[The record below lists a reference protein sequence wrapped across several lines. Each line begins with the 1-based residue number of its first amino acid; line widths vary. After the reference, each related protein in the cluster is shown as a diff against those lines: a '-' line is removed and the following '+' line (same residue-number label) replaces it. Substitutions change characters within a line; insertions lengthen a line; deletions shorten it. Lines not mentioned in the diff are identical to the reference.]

1 MRLIFGAFC
10 FLNVLI
16 HGLKIFGEICT
27 VKILISI
34 VGTTGIGKTALAI
47 ELAKF
52 YNTEIVSCDSRQ
64 FFREMK
70 IGTARPSDLE
80 LAEVPHHFIGN
91 LSVQNYYSVG
101 QYEKDALAK
110 IGELF
115 ESNDVVILVGG
126 SMMYE
131 KAVIEG
137 LNDLPEA
144 DPANQQK
151 LESIFANEG
160 IGKLQEML
168 QKLDP
173 DYSET
178 VDRNNPRRL
187 FRAIDIIWQ
196 TGKTYTE
203 NIAEQLHERP
213 FSVIRIG
220 ISAPREIIYDRINR
234 RVDVMLQ
241 QGLEAEVRSL
251 VQFRELVALQTVGY
265 SEFFKFFGGTW
276 DLETAVE
283 EIKKNSRRFA
293 KRQLTWYRKETNIH
307 WVDHRKAVA
316 ESLSLLKN
324 LNI

>member
-1 MRLIFGAFC
+1 MK
-10 FLNVLI
+10 N
-16 HGLKIFGEICT
+16 
-27 VKILISI
+27 LISI

-52 YNTEIVSCDSRQ
+52 YKTEIVSCDSRQ
-64 FFREMK
+64 FFSEMR
-70 IGTARPSDLE
+70 IGTARPTESE

-91 LSVQNYYSVG
+91 LSVQDYYSVG
-101 QYEKDALAK
+101 QFEKEALAK
-110 IGELF
+110 IEELF

-144 DPANQQK
+144 EPVNQQK
-151 LESIFANEG
+151 LEIIFAEEG
-160 IGKLQEML
+160 IEKLQEIL

-173 DYSET
+173 DYLQI

-187 FRAIDIIWQ
+187 FRAIDVIWQ
-196 TGKTYTE
+196 TEKTYTE
-203 NIAEQLHERP
+203 NIAAQVQKRP
-213 FSVIRIG
+213 FNVTRIG
-220 ISAPREIIYDRINR
+220 ISAPREIIYERINQ
-234 RVDVMLQ
+234 RVDLMLQ
-241 QGLEAEVRSL
+241 QGLEDEVRNL
-251 VQFRELVALQTVGY
+251 IPYRDLVALHTVGY
-265 SEFFKFFGGTW
+265 TEFFKFFDGTW
-276 DLETAVE
+276 DFETAVE

-307 WVDHRKAVA
+307 WVDYRKAVA